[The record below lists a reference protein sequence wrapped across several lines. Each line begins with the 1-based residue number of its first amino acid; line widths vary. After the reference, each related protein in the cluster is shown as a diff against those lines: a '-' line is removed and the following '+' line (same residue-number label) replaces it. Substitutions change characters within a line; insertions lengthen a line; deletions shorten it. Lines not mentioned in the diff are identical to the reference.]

1 LNKFRQHPILFLLV
15 INLII
20 GLMTFRSY
28 GLAWD
33 EPLFYNYADALPY
46 AYSPHEWFSGDFQL
60 ERAFGASAT
69 DHANRGPAY
78 ILLARPFV
86 LLVEF
91 FGTDNASAWHL
102 VNFLTFQLGI
112 YLFYRFTVRFVNPKA
127 ALATTALF
135 ASQPLLW
142 GHAFINPKD
151 IPFPVF
157 FLGAIVFGFE
167 MADRMDDGRRT
178 TDGGTGK
185 PRFKY
190 TNLLPA
196 AFFLGIA
203 TSIRVLGPL
212 AAILTVLYA
221 IIRKIKLSVFFK
233 SIWLYAVLSIVVM
246 FATWPYLWLDPLG
259 KFIEVF
265 VFMSDNPTTLNVLF
279 AGNNY
284 QADQVPLRY
293 LPLLLGWTLTEP
305 VWVLFAIGL
314 VIAFWKSDN
323 QRRFV
328 LALILLWFLI
338 PLAYVL
344 LRRPSLYDGYRH
356 FLFILPPIFVFA
368 GFAFEKLF
376 DLLKKDWLRLGSV
389 AILLLFGIIP
399 AVQLHPYQYAYYNSF
414 AGGVG
419 GAFRNYETEYWLT
432 CYREAVLKFNE
443 EAPAGAQLFV
453 RREPYIAAYYADENI
468 TIRNFRTE
476 QSEMQTGD
484 FYLANSRSNEDLRFL
499 RNEPNFI
506 EISRMGAT
514 FCIIKQVP

>member
-1 LNKFRQHPILFLLV
+1 MNKFRQLPILFLLV

-20 GLMTFRSY
+20 GLVTFRSY

-46 AYSPHEWFSGDFQL
+46 AYSPREWFSGDFQL
-60 ERAFGASAT
+60 ERAFGASAA

-78 ILLARPFV
+78 ILIARPLV
-86 LLVEF
+86 SLIELL
-91 FGTDNASAWHL
+91 GADNASAWHL
-102 VNFLTFQLGI
+102 INFLTFQLGV
-112 YLFYRFTVRFVNPKA
+112 YLFYRFMIRWVDQKA

-135 ASQPLLW
+135 AFQPLLW

-151 IPFPVF
+151 IPFLVF
-157 FLGAIVFGFE
+157 FLGSVLFGFE
-167 MADRMDDGRRT
+167 LVDEMN
-178 TDGGTGK
+178 TD
-185 PRFKY
+185 PQS
-190 TNLLPA
+190 TNLPIYQIPITKLLLA
-196 AFFLGIA
+196 SFFLGIA

-221 IIRKIKLSVFFK
+221 IIRKVKLSVFFK
-233 SIWLYAVLSIVVM
+233 SVWLHAVLSILVM
-246 FATWPYLWLDPLG
+246 FATWPYLWLDPIG

-305 VWVLFAIGL
+305 VWILFAVGL

-323 QRRFV
+323 QCRFV

-368 GFAFEKLF
+368 GFAFEKIF
-376 DLLKKDWLRLGSV
+376 DLLKRDWLRLGSV

-414 AGGVG
+414 AGGVHG
-419 GAFRNYETEYWLT
+419 VFRNYETEYWLT
-432 CYREAVLKFNE
+432 CYREAVLQFNE
-443 EAPAGAQLFV
+443 KVPAGTQLFV
-453 RREPYIAAYYADENI
+453 RREPYIAAYFASPDI
-468 TIRNFRTE
+468 TIRDFRTE
-476 QSEMQTGD
+476 QNDMQPGD
-484 FYLANSRSNEDLRFL
+484 YYLANSRSNEDLRFL
-499 RNEPNFI
+499 RDEPNFI

-514 FCIIKQVP
+514 FCVIKQMP